1 MLTHRLLP
9 VSFLS
14 FADVVLFAGV
24 FAGVLAGVFVVLSVL
39 LVDLLSAPLPL
50 DSLALL
56 LVSLLFELI
65 SKEKSLEN

>member
-1 MLTHRLLP
+1 LP

-14 FADVVLFAGV
+14 FADIVL
-24 FAGVLAGVFVVLSVL
+24 FAGVLAGVFVVLSAL
-39 LVDLLSAPLPL
+39 LVDLLSAALPF

-65 SKEKSLEN
+65 NKEKCLENYQKRIFN

>member
-14 FADVVLFAGV
+14 FADVVLFAGG
-24 FAGVLAGVFVVLSVL
+24 FAGVLAGVFVVLSAL

>member
-24 FAGVLAGVFVVLSVL
+24 LAGVFVVLSAL
-39 LVDLLSAPLPL
+39 LVDLLSAALPL

-65 SKEKSLEN
+65 SKEKCLEN

>member
-14 FADVVLFAGV
+14 FVDVVLFAGG
-24 FAGVLAGVFVVLSVL
+24 FAGVLAGVFVVLSAL
-39 LVDLLSAPLPL
+39 LVDLLSATLPF

-65 SKEKSLEN
+65 SKEKCLEN